1 MNTLFDSMI
10 DWIQEYYGNIPFLIP
25 ALLGYVYF
33 SIISKDFRK
42 KLLFPLLLLVIVL
55 MVPTL
60 YQYLYVKTRYW
71 RWFWMVPN
79 SYITAA
85 AVVSIIRRIKK
96 NWVKGICLAVCIGAI
111 VLGGDF
117 IYSSDV
123 FVKTQ
128 NLYKIDQEYVDIC
141 EAIVAENPSPLCI
154 LDANIH
160 MRGRQVAGNILTLY
174 GRDANGYI
182 VDDET
187 VPFKRELYT
196 IIRDLPE
203 EPNYEFVLNAAK
215 ERNVDFITLQKPRA
229 IPDDLQRTYN
239 YRLFYETQNYYV
251 YQHKEESWGYDRVIM
266 IGVAGAEDYFKDV
279 STPAFDRIF
288 ADGNVTYQMTVP
300 SGLSSQEGWASIL
313 YGADCRLPV
322 LLEETL
328 AKEYHVYQP
337 LENLFSLVKNH
348 YPEDPVGVI
357 VSSEMLRNDLFE
369 QEESIYY
376 YPTESSNSTLTDEEI
391 VAKVKEWASSND
403 PRFLFVE
410 LDSVEE
416 AGLAYLEAIRQVDE
430 SIGELYDFLV
440 EQGLMDNTLFIVTT
454 EHGGLSKTSGSADET
469 GCMFAVK
476 GTDVITDSEIKGLQP
491 QDIAPVILYALNIE
505 KPSVYSGRLPK
516 GIWKGFGK
524 EDRNDCLLVQA
535 GSYRGHVSSTPAE
548 SIPEELSDRI
558 LYENNCDTERT
569 DLQGSEY
576 LVPGYFG
583 NAFSCVKAFGN
594 TGMTSMDFGYKY
606 SVSFWI
612 RADEITGDPVIMTN
626 KDWSSGKNCGFL
638 VAHWKDKILVNLAD
652 EKGNRCDFTF
662 PLPSDYREG
671 WTHFIFTF
679 DLEKRKVT
687 GYCDFNEIYS
697 RTIPDQLDVTDLMTE
712 NTVMI
717 AQDITGVYHDA
728 LTADLD
734 EVVVFKGILSR
745 EEIEV
750 LKNYYTDQE
759 Q

>member
-1 MNTLFDSMI
+1 MNTLFEPMI

-25 ALLGYVYF
+25 ALLGYLYF

-42 KLLFPLLLLVIVL
+42 KLLFPILLLVIL
-55 MVPTL
+55 LLIPPL
-60 YQYLYVKTRYW
+60 YQLLYEKTRYW
-71 RWFWMVPN
+71 RWFWMIPN

-85 AVVSIIRRIKK
+85 AIVSIVRKIKE
-96 NWVKGICLAVCIGAI
+96 NWIKGICLAACIGAI
-111 VLGGDF
+111 VFGGDF
-117 IYSSDV
+117 IYSSDA

-141 EAIVAENPSPLCI
+141 KTIVAENPSPLCI

-160 MRGRQVAGNILTLY
+160 MRGRQVEGNILTVY
-174 GRDANGYI
+174 GRDANWYI

-187 VPFKRELYT
+187 VPFKHELYT

-203 EPNYEFVLNAAK
+203 KPNYEFVLNAAK
-215 ERNVDFITLQKPRA
+215 ERDVDFITLQKPRA

-251 YQHKEESWGYDRVIM
+251 YQHKEEAWGYDRVIM
-266 IGVAGAEDYFKDV
+266 VGVSGAEDYFKDV

-328 AKEYHVYQP
+328 ANDYHVYQP
-337 LENLFSLVKNH
+337 LENIISIVKNH
-348 YPEDPVGVI
+348 YPEDSVEAS
-357 VSSEMLRNDLFE
+357 VSA
-369 QEESIYY
+369 
-376 YPTESSNSTLTDEEI
+376 TDEEI
-391 VAKVKEWASSND
+391 LTAAEDWAESND
-403 PRFLFVE
+403 PKFLFVE
-410 LDSVEE
+410 FDSVEE
-416 AGLAYLEAIRQVDE
+416 TGLTHGYGSEAHLEAIQQVDA
-430 SIGELYDFLV
+430 SLGELYDFLT
-440 EQGLMDNTLFIVTT
+440 ERGLMENTLFIVTA
-454 EHGGLSKTSGSADET
+454 EHGGLSRTTGSVDET
-469 GCMFAVK
+469 ACMFAIK
-476 GTDVITDSEIKGLQP
+476 GKEVLTDSEIKGLQP

-516 GIWKGFGK
+516 GIWKGVGK

-583 NAFSCVKAFGN
+583 NALSCVKGFGN

-612 RADEITGDPVIMTN
+612 RADEIAGDPVIMTN

-652 EKGNRCDFTF
+652 SQGNRCDFTF
-662 PLPSDYREG
+662 LLPSDYWEG

-687 GYCDFNEIYS
+687 GYCDFSEIYS

-712 NTVMI
+712 NMVMI
-717 AQDITGVYHDA
+717 AQDITGVYHDV

-734 EVVVFKGILSR
+734 EVIVFKGVLSDDD
-745 EEIEV
+745 IDM
-750 LKNYYTDQE
+750 LQNYYTDQG